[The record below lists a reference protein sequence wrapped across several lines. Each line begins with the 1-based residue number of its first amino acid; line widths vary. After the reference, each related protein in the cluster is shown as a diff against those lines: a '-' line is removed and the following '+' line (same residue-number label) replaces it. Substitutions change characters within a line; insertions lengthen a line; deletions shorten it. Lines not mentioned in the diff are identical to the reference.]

1 MDQCFIDL
9 MFKGEQIN
17 LPALMIKHIA
27 RIANTTKEH
36 DLGYGF
42 LLTQVFEFFGV
53 ELRKSIEAQVI
64 DKIGNS
70 THMGCGFELVQGT
83 VREAEQG
90 AQTPAPPVPR
100 GTAHKLSM
108 EGLQQEQQFIQS
120 ELATIQRA
128 LAEEKELSAKCHN
141 DLLALF
147 AALNAKLSPPAP

>member
-100 GTAHKLSM
+100 CTAHRLSM
-108 EGLQQEQQFIQS
+108 EGVQ
-120 ELATIQRA
+120 
-128 LAEEKELSAKCHN
+128 
-141 DLLALF
+141 
-147 AALNAKLSPPAP
+147 